1 MCFSCLSKYL
11 IIIYYNST
19 FILQKS
25 VFLKFLGSVL
35 RKHGHF
41 KKFSA
46 IR

>member
-1 MCFSCLSKYL
+1 M
-11 IIIYYNST
+11 YYNST

-25 VFLKFLGSVL
+25 VFLKFLGGVL
-35 RKHGHF
+35 YKHGHI